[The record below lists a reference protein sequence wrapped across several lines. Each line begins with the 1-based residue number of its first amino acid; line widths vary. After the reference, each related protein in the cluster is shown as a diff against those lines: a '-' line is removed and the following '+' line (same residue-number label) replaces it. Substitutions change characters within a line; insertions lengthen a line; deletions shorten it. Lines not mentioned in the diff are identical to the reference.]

1 MKGFFDGVTGVVAA
15 PIRGAERGGVRGM
28 IKGVGKGVLGLV
40 VKPVVGLADA
50 ATDVLQG
57 VQGTAGAATAA
68 EGLCQLRPKRAVY
81 GGERR
86 LRVYSMADAQAQML
100 LGRAR
105 GREGGRKG
113 SREVEEEEW
122 YCDFAELG
130 REGGGVVLLSTVRVV
145 FMDEEGRVS
154 DGLWWREIVLVEVV
168 VPRGSHERTGV
179 VLHVQAGREGGATR
193 RFLVPCE
200 TVGHARTFKYKV
212 EQALLTFRSSGGGG
226 GGGGRG

>member
-1 MKGFFDGVTGVVAA
+1 
-15 PIRGAERGGVRGM
+15 
-28 IKGVGKGVLGLV
+28 
-40 VKPVVGLADA
+40 
-50 ATDVLQG
+50 
-57 VQGTAGAATAA
+57 
-68 EGLCQLRPKRAVY
+68 LCQLRPKRAVY

-86 LRVYSMADAQAQML
+86 LRVYTLADAQAMML

-105 GREGGRKG
+105 GREGGGKKG
-113 SREVEEEEW
+113 SREGGGKEKEEEEW

-154 DGLWWREIVLVEVV
+154 DALWWRQIVLVEVV

-179 VLHVQAGREGGATR
+179 VLHVQGGREGGREGGGGGATR

-200 TVGHARTFKYKV
+200 TVGHARTFKYKM
-212 EQALLTFRSSGGGG
+212 EQALLSFQSSGGGG
-226 GGGGRG
+226 GGRS